1 MKEYTETEKNK
12 YVSEFK
18 KCHLSIGEYSDK
30 MKIDVKNL
38 KQWLKEYKEPAKFGT
53 IDVAKITSNVPAD
66 VTAVKNTKKQKETD
80 EIEQSKNVTPGIP
93 VKFETD
99 RIKIE
104 LKEGYNKKFL
114 KSVIEVLTNA

>member
-53 IDVAKITSNVPAD
+53 IDIAKITSNVLED
-66 VTAVKNTKKQKETD
+66 VQSEKDTKKQKETD
-80 EIEQSKNVTPGIP
+80 VSEKFENATPGIP